1 MKVGTPLSLPH
12 DPMSHYW
19 GAKAPQCLL
28 VSLLATKVP
37 RSWSY
42 RWVLPD
48 SRRDTK
54 GQEKLSGVAVQ
65 GTMTMRLQAYVL
77 TLGLVALLSAIPCLS
92 AFGEGSAVQ
101 AVSRVEVVLAYHY
114 RTREAELK
122 KEFAQAGFTNAHFQY
137 ARMGQPPQNIGLGR
151 DVPADKAREAIR
163 LALKYNLGVTIL
175 LPERL
180 FPPRFITIASSN
192 YDDTVE
198 YPITQETLL
207 KLQDPALSTEA
218 FHRLYR
224 ELTSAVIDPKG
235 RY

>member
-1 MKVGTPLSLPH
+1 MAKLGKHVVGVMLFI
-12 DPMSHYW
+12 
-19 GAKAPQCLL
+19 L
-28 VSLLATKVP
+28 V
-37 RSWSY
+37 
-42 RWVLPD
+42 
-48 SRRDTK
+48 
-54 GQEKLSGVAVQ
+54 GVSTA
-65 GTMTMRLQAYVL
+65 L
-77 TLGLVALLSAIPCLS
+77 T
-92 AFGEGSAVQ
+92 AFGELTSTTPT
-101 AVSRVEVVLAYHY
+101 VSRVEVVLANHY

-122 KEFAQAGFTNAHFQY
+122 REFAQAGFRNVHFQFV
-137 ARMGQPPQNIGLGR
+137 RMGQPPQNIGLGR

-163 LALKYNLGVTIL
+163 LALKYNLGVGIL

-198 YPITQETLL
+198 YPIDQGTLM
-207 KLQDPALSTEA
+207 KLQNPELTTDA

>member
-1 MKVGTPLSLPH
+1 
-12 DPMSHYW
+12 MS
-19 GAKAPQCLL
+19 A
-28 VSLLATKVP
+28 
-37 RSWSY
+37 
-42 RWVLPD
+42 
-48 SRRDTK
+48 
-54 GQEKLSGVAVQ
+54 Q
-65 GTMTMRLQAYVL
+65 GTIATRLQAYALSLSLV
-77 TLGLVALLSAIPCLS
+77 TLASTVPSLSV
-92 AFGEGSAVQ
+92 FGEGSAVQ
-101 AVSRVEVVLAYHY
+101 AVSRVEVVLAYQY
-114 RTREAELK
+114 RTRETELK

-137 ARMGQPPQNIGLGR
+137 ARMGQPPKNIGLGR

-163 LALKYNLGVTIL
+163 LALKYNLGVNIL